1 MTNELPEELIAQL
14 QDVNDFIIVG
24 DDGLPVGSLNLE
36 QLQNDGADLA
46 FKLAA
51 HAGDEQK
58 TKATL
63 REAVV
68 KHGHEGIGYILMNA
82 IPLLVDDILA
92 PSFDLMQTATGA
104 DPRAKMAEIGGI
116 KA

>member
-1 MTNELPEELIAQL
+1 MTNELPEELIKQL
-14 QDVNDFIIVG
+14 EGVNDFIITG
-24 DDGLPVGSLNLE
+24 SNGLPVGSLKLD
-36 QLQNDGADLA
+36 QLQDDGANLA

-51 HAGDEQK
+51 HAGDKAQ

-63 REAVV
+63 REAIQQ
-68 KHGHEGIGYILMNA
+68 HGHESIGYILMNA

-92 PSFDLMQTATGA
+92 PSFDVMQTATGA

-116 KA
+116 NA